1 MSDTIEQAGQKV
13 SFIKSVKIGTRTY
26 AGFGLVLALMAAI
39 GGSSVFGLRSL
50 DETFDAYAR
59 ISSNTINVAVIDG
72 NVTDI
77 RRNVLLFEDTGEK
90 ARVDAIA
97 KLREE
102 TFKLL
107 SDTLATTRAPI
118 RQKMLKDM
126 EEDLQAYLKGFAQVV
141 ELRTKR
147 EEGIKRMDETSAA
160 TLPLIQEAIE
170 AANAAQ
176 VSDAAAAMAAMRMQ
190 YLLARTDIIRFLA
203 QPDEQRFAALNERF
217 KAINDGKAD
226 TLKKASTPPLRQ
238 RFEQGFAGLAN
249 YEKYV
254 NDVVASAKAIDEL
267 ITGPMRKHAR
277 EIEAVGEQLRTS
289 QGEARKQQV
298 AESDAMMS
306 RTQTIAVALSIVGL
320 LLGILFAWLITRSV
334 VKPVTGMTDAMKQ
347 LAAGD
352 TKTEIPGRDRGDEI
366 GAMAA
371 SVQVFKDNM
380 TEAERLRLQQVENE
394 KRAAE
399 EKRAAMHKLA
409 GDFQAAVGGII
420 ETVSSASTELE
431 AAANTLTH
439 TAETSQQLAG
449 MVASASEEASSNVQ
463 SVASASEEMA
473 GSITEISRQ
482 VQESSRIA
490 AEAVK
495 QAEKT
500 DARINDLSQA
510 ANRIGDVVKLITA
523 IAEQTNLLALNATIE
538 AARAGEAGRGFAVV
552 AQEVKALAAQTAKA
566 TDEISTQ
573 IAGMQ
578 TATEESV
585 AAIKEIGG
593 TINRISEIAATIA
606 AAVEEQGAATQEI
619 ARNVQQAAQGT
630 SQVAQNIGD
639 VNKGATETGSAST
652 QVLSSAQSLSSES
665 SRLKVEVE
673 KFLTTVRAA

>member
-1 MSDTIEQAGQKV
+1 MSFLSRFRILTKILAVIALLSIVAAGITALGV
-13 SFIKSVKIGTRTY
+13 SSLKSLSDAADQMEEI
-26 AGFGLVLALMAAI
+26 AGLALVAGRMNTNAVA
-39 GGSSVFGLRSL
+39 LNRT
-50 DETFDAYAR
+50 EYALGM
-59 ISSNTINVAVIDG
+59 DP
-72 NVTDI
+72 
-77 RRNVLLFEDTGEK
+77 
-90 ARVDAIA
+90 
-97 KLREE
+97 REE
-102 TFKLL
+102 T
-107 SDTLATTRAPI
+107 R
-118 RQKMLKDM
+118 
-126 EEDLQAYLKGFAQVV
+126 V
-141 ELRTKR
+141 
-147 EEGIKRMDETSAA
+147 
-160 TLPLIQEAIE
+160 
-170 AANAAQ
+170 
-176 VSDAAAAMAAMRMQ
+176 
-190 YLLARTDIIRFLA
+190 
-203 QPDEQRFAALNERF
+203 
-217 KAINDGKAD
+217 
-226 TLKKASTPPLRQ
+226 
-238 RFEQGFAGLAN
+238 
-249 YEKYV
+249 
-254 NDVVASAKAIDEL
+254 
-267 ITGPMRKHAR
+267 
-277 EIEAVGEQLRTS
+277 
-289 QGEARKQQV
+289 EARKTIESESKAFQDRLAEIKKKAPEDVRKQV
-298 AESDAMMS
+298 AIIEEIFASYQKELVSTLKAADAIKNFQMTEEMS
-306 RTQTIAVALSIVGL
+306 RLRDEIIGSRAVASKLRDSIRTLAQELDSRVEKVSKDATEEYVRVSRL
-320 LLGILFAWLITRSV
+320 MMIAAAVGILFGLALGFMIGQYGV
-334 VKPVTGMTDAMKQ
+334 AKPIRALVELLQKLANNDFGVEVTG
-347 LAAGD
+347 
-352 TKTEIPGRDRGDEI
+352 TERKDEI
-366 GAMAA
+366 GDVAKAA
-371 SVQVFKDNM
+371 VIFKDNGLAKIRM
-380 TEAERLRLQQVENE
+380 EQEQVENE

-593 TINRISEIAATIA
+593 TINRISEIAAAIA